1 VQATL
6 LWHIIFGCF
15 SLPGKM
21 DFHKV
26 YTKSYDWLML
36 YGPKVLVAIIVFLIG
51 LWVVGFFKKL
61 VRRSLAKKIANS
73 NLTSFVVSVI
83 VTATHILLVLLCLQ
97 IAGVELT
104 LFAALVAAMG
114 VAAGLALSGTL
125 QNFTSG
131 IIILILKPFKQGDII
146 IAQGQEGTII
156 SIAIFYTL
164 VRTYDNRT
172 VIIPNSKLS
181 NEAIINTS
189 RLGSRRIDVE
199 LKFNYGMSFN
209 DIRKIIEETI
219 SGNGNQNKVPKHR
232 IVISSLDPD
241 GYKVLINVWT
251 DAHGYHDARYLLQ
264 EKVMQNLK
272 GAGIKLPGIV

>member
-1 VQATL
+1 
-6 LWHIIFGCF
+6 
-15 SLPGKM
+15 M